1 MLSFERD
8 HESGSNA
15 TVGTV
20 SLLPERDVL
29 LVVASRV
36 AVSFG
41 LLLTCHKHSF
51 EIFLR
56 RQKASKNK
64 DNQTDKQKTFSLRET
79 PLRSGMSGEEGTIE
93 IFTTGQPRTHNR
105 LRTDHIS
112 DVRAKSDS

>member
-29 LVVASRV
+29 LVVASRA

-41 LLLTCHKHSF
+41 LLLTCNKHSF
-51 EIFLR
+51 EIFFAQTKGFEKQGQSNRSTKDILVARDSPDIGHGR
-56 RQKASKNK
+56 RGRYNGDIHDWSAPNPQSTA
-64 DNQTDKQKTFSLRET
+64 
-79 PLRSGMSGEEGTIE
+79 
-93 IFTTGQPRTHNR
+93 H
-105 LRTDHIS
+105 
-112 DVRAKSDS
+112 